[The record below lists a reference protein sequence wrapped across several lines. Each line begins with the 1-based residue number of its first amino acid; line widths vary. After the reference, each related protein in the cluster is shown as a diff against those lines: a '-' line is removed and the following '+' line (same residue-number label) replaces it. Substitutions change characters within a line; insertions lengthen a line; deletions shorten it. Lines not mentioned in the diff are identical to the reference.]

1 MKPAKILGV
10 IIAVIQLS
18 SVLAFVASMYTI
30 TAVLSSSLSGEG
42 MTLELTVDESTGVG
56 TLQLELYPINPGFLS
71 TDLSVELILL
81 ADGEDIASDSSS
93 VSLAAG
99 SQETMSLD
107 LTVDAADMERIITE
121 ELETSLEATFGLRTL
136 YNLVG
141 ISNKIEFQ
149 GGVNTLS
156 NSSLTS

>member
-1 MKPAKILGV
+1 L
-10 IIAVIQLS
+10 IIAVIQLA
-18 SVLAFVASMYTI
+18 SVLAFVASMYTV

-42 MTLELTVDESTGVG
+42 MALELTVDEFTGVG
-56 TLQLELYPINPGFLS
+56 TLQLELYPINPVFLS

-99 SQETMSLD
+99 SQETLSLD
-107 LTVDAADMERIITE
+107 LTIDAVDMERIITE
-121 ELETSLEATFGLRTL
+121 ELETSLEVTFSLRTL
-136 YNLVG
+136 YDLIG

-149 GGVNTLS
+149 GGVG
-156 NSSLTS
+156 

>member
-10 IIAVIQLS
+10 LIAVVQLS
-18 SVLAFVASMYTI
+18 SVLAFVASMYTV

-42 MTLELTVDESTGVG
+42 MALELTVDESTGVG

-99 SQETMSLD
+99 SQETLSLD

-121 ELETSLEATFGLRTL
+121 DLETSLEVTFGLRTL
-136 YNLVG
+136 YDLVG

-149 GGVNTLS
+149 GGVG
-156 NSSLTS
+156 

>member
-1 MKPAKILGV
+1 MKPAKILGL
-10 IIAVIQLS
+10 IIAVIQLA
-18 SVLAFVASMYTI
+18 SVLAFVASMYTV

-42 MTLELTVDESTGVG
+42 MALELTVDESTGVG

-71 TDLSVELILL
+71 TDLYVELILL

-99 SQETMSLD
+99 SQETLSLD
-107 LTVDAADMERIITE
+107 LTIDAVDMERIITE
-121 ELETSLEATFGLRTL
+121 ELETSLEVTFSLRTL
-136 YNLVG
+136 YDLIG

-149 GGVNTLS
+149 GGVG
-156 NSSLTS
+156 

>member
-1 MKPAKILGV
+1 MKPAKILGL
-10 IIAVIQLS
+10 IIAVIQLA
-18 SVLAFVASMYTI
+18 SVLAFVASMYTV

-42 MTLELTVDESTGVG
+42 MALELTVDESTGVG

-99 SQETMSLD
+99 SQETLSLD
-107 LTVDAADMERIITE
+107 LTIDAVDMERIITE
-121 ELETSLEATFGLRTL
+121 ELETSLEVTFSLRTL
-136 YNLVG
+136 YDLIG

-149 GGVNTLS
+149 GGVG
-156 NSSLTS
+156 

>member
-18 SVLAFVASMYTI
+18 SVLAFVASMYTV

-42 MTLELTVDESTGVG
+42 MALELTVDESTGVG

-99 SQETMSLD
+99 SQETLSLD

-136 YNLVG
+136 YDLVG

-149 GGVNTLS
+149 GGVG
-156 NSSLTS
+156 

>member
-1 MKPAKILGV
+1 LKPAKILGL
-10 IIAVIQLS
+10 IIAVIQLA
-18 SVLAFVASMYTI
+18 SVLAFVASMYTV

-42 MTLELTVDESTGVG
+42 MALELTVDESTGVG
-56 TLQLELYPINPGFLS
+56 TLQLELYPINPVFLS

-99 SQETMSLD
+99 SQETLSLD
-107 LTVDAADMERIITE
+107 LTVDAADMERIITK
-121 ELETSLEATFGLRTL
+121 ELETSLEVTFSLRTL
-136 YNLVG
+136 YDLIG

-149 GGVNTLS
+149 GGVG
-156 NSSLTS
+156 

>member
-30 TAVLSSSLSGEG
+30 TAILSSSLSGEG

-136 YNLVG
+136 YDLVG
-141 ISNKIEFQ
+141 IFNKIEFQ
-149 GGVNTLS
+149 GGVG
-156 NSSLTS
+156 

>member
-1 MKPAKILGV
+1 LKPAKILGL
-10 IIAVIQLS
+10 IIAVIQLA
-18 SVLAFVASMYTI
+18 SVLAFVASMYTV

-42 MTLELTVDESTGVG
+42 MALELTVDESAGIG

-99 SQETMSLD
+99 SQETLSLD
-107 LTVDAADMERIITE
+107 LTIDAADLERIITE
-121 ELETSLEATFGLRTL
+121 ELETSLEVTFSLRTL
-136 YNLVG
+136 YDLVG

-149 GGVNTLS
+149 GGVG
-156 NSSLTS
+156 

>member
-1 MKPAKILGV
+1 MKPAKILGL

-18 SVLAFVASMYTI
+18 SVLAFVVSMYTV

-42 MTLELTVDESTGVG
+42 MALELTVDESTGVG

-71 TDLSVELILL
+71 TDLYVELILL

-93 VSLAAG
+93 VSLVAG
-99 SQETMSLD
+99 SQETLSLD
-107 LTVDAADMERIITE
+107 LTVDAADMERIINE
-121 ELETSLEATFGLRTL
+121 ELETSLEVTFGLRTL
-136 YNLVG
+136 YDLVG

-149 GGVNTLS
+149 GGVG
-156 NSSLTS
+156 

>member
-1 MKPAKILGV
+1 MKPAKILGL
-10 IIAVIQLS
+10 IIAVIQLA
-18 SVLAFVASMYTI
+18 SVLAFVASMYTV

-42 MTLELTVDESTGVG
+42 MALELTVDESTGVG

-99 SQETMSLD
+99 SQEILSLD
-107 LTVDAADMERIITE
+107 LTIDAVDMERIITE
-121 ELETSLEATFGLRTL
+121 ELETSLEVTFSLRTL
-136 YNLVG
+136 YDLIG

-149 GGVNTLS
+149 GGVG
-156 NSSLTS
+156 

>member
-1 MKPAKILGV
+1 LKPAKILGV
-10 IIAVIQLS
+10 IIVVIQLS
-18 SVLAFVASMYTI
+18 SVLTFVASMYTV

-42 MTLELTVDESTGVG
+42 MALELTVDESTGVG

-71 TDLSVELILL
+71 TDLYVELILL

-99 SQETMSLD
+99 SQETLSLD

-121 ELETSLEATFGLRTL
+121 ELETSLEVTFGLRTL
-136 YNLVG
+136 YDLVG

-149 GGVNTLS
+149 GGVG
-156 NSSLTS
+156 

>member
-1 MKPAKILGV
+1 MKPAKILGL
-10 IIAVIQLS
+10 IIAVIQLA
-18 SVLAFVASMYTI
+18 SVLAFVASMYTV

-42 MTLELTVDESTGVG
+42 MALELTVDESTGVG

-99 SQETMSLD
+99 SQETLSLD
-107 LTVDAADMERIITE
+107 LTIDAADMERIITE
-121 ELETSLEATFGLRTL
+121 DLETSLEATFSLRTL
-136 YNLVG
+136 YDLVG

-149 GGVNTLS
+149 GGVG
-156 NSSLTS
+156 

>member
-1 MKPAKILGV
+1 MKPAKILGL
-10 IIAVIQLS
+10 IIAVIQLA
-18 SVLAFVASMYTI
+18 SVLAFVASMYTV

-42 MTLELTVDESTGVG
+42 MALELTVDEFTGVG
-56 TLQLELYPINPGFLS
+56 TLQLELYPINPVFLS

-99 SQETMSLD
+99 SQETLSLD
-107 LTVDAADMERIITE
+107 LTIDAVDMERIITE
-121 ELETSLEATFGLRTL
+121 ELETSLEVTFSLRTL
-136 YNLVG
+136 YDLIG

-149 GGVNTLS
+149 GGVG
-156 NSSLTS
+156 

>member
-1 MKPAKILGV
+1 MKPAKILGL
-10 IIAVIQLS
+10 IIAVIQLA
-18 SVLAFVASMYTI
+18 SVLAFVASMYTV

-42 MTLELTVDESTGVG
+42 MALELTVDESAGIG

-99 SQETMSLD
+99 SQETLSLD

-121 ELETSLEATFGLRTL
+121 ELETSLEVTFGLRTL
-136 YNLVG
+136 YDLVG

-149 GGVNTLS
+149 GGVG
-156 NSSLTS
+156 

>member
-1 MKPAKILGV
+1 LKPAKILGL
-10 IIAVIQLS
+10 IIAVIQLA
-18 SVLAFVASMYTI
+18 SVLAFVASMYTV

-42 MTLELTVDESTGVG
+42 MALELTVDESAGIG

-99 SQETMSLD
+99 SQETLSLD
-107 LTVDAADMERIITE
+107 LTIDAADMERIITE
-121 ELETSLEATFGLRTL
+121 ELETSLEVTFSLRTL
-136 YNLVG
+136 YDLVG

-149 GGVNTLS
+149 GGVG
-156 NSSLTS
+156 

>member
-1 MKPAKILGV
+1 LKPAKILGV
-10 IIAVIQLS
+10 FIAVVQLA
-18 SVLAFVASMYTI
+18 SVLAFVASMYTV

-42 MTLELTVDESTGVG
+42 MALELTVDESTGVG

-99 SQETMSLD
+99 SQETMSLE
-107 LTVDAADMERIITE
+107 LTVDAADMEQIITE
-121 ELETSLEATFGLRTL
+121 GLETSLEVTFALRTL
-136 YNLVG
+136 YDLVG

-149 GGVNTLS
+149 GGVG
-156 NSSLTS
+156 

>member
-1 MKPAKILGV
+1 LKPAKILGV
-10 IIAVIQLS
+10 IIAIIQLA
-18 SVLAFVASMYTI
+18 SVLAFVASMYTV

-42 MTLELTVDESTGVG
+42 MALELTVDESTGAG

-99 SQETMSLD
+99 SQGTLSLD

-121 ELETSLEATFGLRTL
+121 ELETSLEVTFGLRTL
-136 YNLVG
+136 YDLVG
-141 ISNKIEFQ
+141 MSNKIEFQ
-149 GGVNTLS
+149 GGVG
-156 NSSLTS
+156 

>member
-1 MKPAKILGV
+1 LKPAKILGL
-10 IIAVIQLS
+10 IIAVIQLA
-18 SVLAFVASMYTI
+18 SVLAFVASMYTV

-42 MTLELTVDESTGVG
+42 MALELTVDESTGVG
-56 TLQLELYPINPGFLS
+56 TLQLELYPITPGFRS

-99 SQETMSLD
+99 SQETLSLD
-107 LTVDAADMERIITE
+107 LTIDAVDMERIITE
-121 ELETSLEATFGLRTL
+121 ELETSLEVTFSLRTL
-136 YNLVG
+136 YDLIG

-149 GGVNTLS
+149 GGVG
-156 NSSLTS
+156 

>member
-1 MKPAKILGV
+1 MKPAKILGL
-10 IIAVIQLS
+10 IIAVIQLA
-18 SVLAFVASMYTI
+18 SVLAFVASMYTV

-42 MTLELTVDESTGVG
+42 MALEMTVDEYTGVG
-56 TLQLELYPINPGFLS
+56 TLKLELYPINPGFLS

-99 SQETMSLD
+99 SQETLSLD
-107 LTVDAADMERIITE
+107 LTVDAADMEQIITE
-121 ELETSLEATFGLRTL
+121 DLETSLEVTFSLRTL
-136 YNLVG
+136 YDLIG

-149 GGVNTLS
+149 GGVG
-156 NSSLTS
+156 

>member
-1 MKPAKILGV
+1 LKPAKIIGV

-18 SVLAFVASMYTI
+18 SVLAFVASMYTV

-42 MTLELTVDESTGVG
+42 MALELTVDESTGVG

-71 TDLSVELILL
+71 TDLSVELTLL

-107 LTVDAADMERIITE
+107 LTVDASDMERIITE

-136 YNLVG
+136 YDLVG

-149 GGVNTLS
+149 GGVG
-156 NSSLTS
+156 

>member
-1 MKPAKILGV
+1 MKLAKILGA

-18 SVLAFVASMYTI
+18 SVLAFVVSMYTV

-42 MTLELTVDESTGVG
+42 MALELTVDESTGVG

-71 TDLSVELILL
+71 TDLYVELILL

-99 SQETMSLD
+99 SQETLSLD

-121 ELETSLEATFGLRTL
+121 ELETSLEVTFGLRTL
-136 YNLVG
+136 YDLVG

-149 GGVNTLS
+149 GGVG
-156 NSSLTS
+156 

>member
-1 MKPAKILGV
+1 MKPAKILGLV
-10 IIAVIQLS
+10 IAVIQLA
-18 SVLAFVASMYTI
+18 SVLAFVASMYTV

-42 MTLELTVDESTGVG
+42 MALELTVDESTGVG
-56 TLQLELYPINPGFLS
+56 TLQLELYPINPVFLS

-99 SQETMSLD
+99 SQETLSLD
-107 LTVDAADMERIITE
+107 LTVDAADMERIITK
-121 ELETSLEATFGLRTL
+121 ELETSLEVTFSLRTL
-136 YNLVG
+136 YDLIG

-149 GGVNTLS
+149 GGVG
-156 NSSLTS
+156 

>member
-149 GGVNTLS
+149 GGV
-156 NSSLTS
+156 

>member
-30 TAVLSSSLSGEG
+30 TAILSSSLSGEG

-149 GGVNTLS
+149 GGV
-156 NSSLTS
+156 

>member
-1 MKPAKILGV
+1 MKPAKILGL
-10 IIAVIQLS
+10 IITVIQLS
-18 SVLAFVASMYTI
+18 SVLAFVASMYTV

-42 MTLELTVDESTGVG
+42 MALELTVDESTGVG

-99 SQETMSLD
+99 SQETLSLD
-107 LTVDAADMERIITE
+107 LTVEAADMERIITE
-121 ELETSLEATFGLRTL
+121 ELETSLEVTFGLRTL
-136 YNLVG
+136 YDLVG

-149 GGVNTLS
+149 GGVG
-156 NSSLTS
+156 

>member
-1 MKPAKILGV
+1 MKPAKILGL
-10 IIAVIQLS
+10 IIAVIQLA
-18 SVLAFVASMYTI
+18 SVLAFVASMYTV

-42 MTLELTVDESTGVG
+42 MALELTVDESAGIG

-71 TDLSVELILL
+71 TDLYVELILL

-99 SQETMSLD
+99 SQETLSLD
-107 LTVDAADMERIITE
+107 LTIDAADMERIITE
-121 ELETSLEATFGLRTL
+121 ELETSLEVTFSLRTL
-136 YNLVG
+136 YDLVG

-149 GGVNTLS
+149 GGVG
-156 NSSLTS
+156 

>member
-1 MKPAKILGV
+1 MKLAKILGA

-18 SVLAFVASMYTI
+18 SVLAFVVSMYTV

-42 MTLELTVDESTGVG
+42 MALELTVDESTGVG

-71 TDLSVELILL
+71 TDLYVGLILL

-99 SQETMSLD
+99 SQETLSLD

-121 ELETSLEATFGLRTL
+121 ELETSLEVTFGLRTL
-136 YNLVG
+136 YDLVG

-149 GGVNTLS
+149 GGVG
-156 NSSLTS
+156 